1 MSGRPPG
8 EAAASAPHAP
18 PEVSVVVPYYD
29 DPATLDL
36 LLRALDQQVGDVHFE
51 VIVADDGSPAS
62 PVVPDGLGFRC
73 RVIGQ
78 QDLGFRAAAA
88 RNLGAAAATGELLVF
103 LDGDTL
109 PTGDYLVRMARALRD
124 TDRGHGGMVVARRR
138 HIDLAGLT
146 PDTVL
151 TLLAG
156 TDLAA
161 SGVAPLPEPAW
172 LADGYART
180 DDLLHSGDDD
190 FRLVISA
197 VLGIDRRSFAT
208 IGGFDESFVGYGG
221 EDWDLAWRSWVA
233 GVDRRYAPEAVAWH
247 DGPDAGGRPA
257 DPLAKNLE
265 TIRLAR
271 TVPLPSTRGSAL
283 WHEIPQIAVRYLGP
297 VTGTAA
303 DAAVIAAV
311 AGLLEGS
318 DAAVWFPLVDDRQG
332 LPPLLADDPRVHAGE
347 VPPAVAARTRFRA
360 DVRAPLQLTTT
371 LKTACAAGDLSIP
384 GVLDLR
390 HARAVAR
397 GEVPDGRGR
406 IEYQLVDDRVSLE
419 RWWAG
424 W

>member
-1 MSGRPPG
+1 M
-8 EAAASAPHAP
+8 
-18 PEVSVVVPYYD
+18 VPYYD
-29 DPATLDL
+29 DPATVDL
-36 LLRALDQQVGDVHFE
+36 LLRALDQQVGGVRFE

-62 PVVPDGLGFRC
+62 PVIPDELGFRC
-73 RVIGQ
+73 RVVGQ
-78 QDLGFRAAAA
+78 PDLGFRAAAA

-109 PTGDYLVRMARALRD
+109 PTGDYLVRMVQALRD

-138 HIDLAGLT
+138 HIDLAGLA

-156 TDLAA
+156 ADLAA
-161 SGVAPLPEPAW
+161 AGVTPLPEPAW

-197 VLGIDRRSFAT
+197 VLGIDRRSFTA

-233 GVDRRYAPEAVAWH
+233 GVDRRYAPGAVAWH
-247 DGPDAGGRPA
+247 DGPDAGGRPV

-271 TVPLPSTRGSAL
+271 LVPLPSTRGSAL

-318 DAAVWFPLVDDRQG
+318 DAAVWFPDVEGRQG

-347 VPPAVAARTRFRA
+347 VPPHIAARTRYLA
-360 DVRAPLQLTTT
+360 EVRAPLQLTTT
-371 LKTACAAGDLSIP
+371 LQTACATGDLSIP
-384 GVLDLR
+384 DVMELR
-390 HARAVAR
+390 HARSVAR
-397 GEVPDGRGR
+397 GESLTSRAPV
-406 IEYQLVDDRVSLE
+406 EYRLIDADVSLE